1 MRHISHLANL
11 LKIKKSTMGKH
22 NKSSENGHDA
32 CPKWE
37 RCLPNMGKHLAPV
50 GQILRQAVA
59 QNVMMTDRAFEI
71 KRPALPEEERQGN
84 LCQKIRSL
92 L

>member
-22 NKSSENGHDA
+22 SKSSENGHDA

-37 RCLPNMGKHLAPV
+37 RCLPNMGKHLAPD
-50 GQILRQAVA
+50 GQNLFHKFDLGLYPYSQILH
-59 QNVMMTDRAFEI
+59 M
-71 KRPALPEEERQGN
+71 
-84 LCQKIRSL
+84 
-92 L
+92 

>member
-1 MRHISHLANL
+1 MTIGFGASCTPSPISLA
-11 LKIKKSTMGKH
+11 TMSFEQKTGKVLAH
-22 NKSSENGHDA
+22 MGHDA
-32 CPKWE
+32 CPTWAST
-37 RCLPNMGKHLAPV
+37 LPRLGRFYAKRLPK
-50 GQILRQAVA
+50 
-59 QNVMMTDRAFEI
+59 NVLMTDRAFEI

>member
-1 MRHISHLANL
+1 
-11 LKIKKSTMGKH
+11 MGKV
-22 NKSSENGHDA
+22 
-32 CPKWE
+32 
-37 RCLPNMGKHLAPV
+37 LAPV

>member
-1 MRHISHLANL
+1 MTIGFGSSCTPSPISLATMSFEQKNGQGACPHGARCFL
-11 LKIKKSTMGKH
+11 IMGKV
-22 NKSSENGHDA
+22 
-32 CPKWE
+32 
-37 RCLPNMGKHLAPV
+37 LAPV
-50 GQILRQAVA
+50 GQILCQAVA

>member
-1 MRHISHLANL
+1 MLVESGVDGGTPYRGVLLRQVCLDIVHTLRRGYDARHMHVLRA
-11 LKIKKSTMGKH
+11 
-22 NKSSENGHDA
+22 
-32 CPKWE
+32 

-71 KRPALPEEERQGN
+71 KRPALPEEERQG
-84 LCQKIRSL
+84 
-92 L
+92 